1 MTARSTSVTLE
12 QSYAECKRLNKRYG
26 TTYYWS
32 TMVLPTVK
40 RHHVHALYAFCR
52 YADDIVVLDSSKD
65 RLKGVEVFIN
75 HYLNTERLLQMK
87 GNYQIFPVEARGIDF
102 VGYVTRHAY
111 CKARKRNKKA
121 LCRIVAKLRKK
132 GHTSKEIRL
141 MVASRLGFMVHCN
154 SINLLRSLDIM
165 KEWTEVKKTG
175 TTLTGSKLHIDTILN
190 RELHVQA
197 VDIKPSSRNDGNC
210 LTIQYEIF
218 EQLKN
223 KDGELLWKDEA
234 KTAALMGWVQHITFT
249 GSRKL
254 EEDFTGVDFSEPVR
268 CQIIRQPLEKGYC
281 FYTVRPV

>member
-1 MTARSTSVTLE
+1 MPIGNYISQYFANVYLSELDHQVKEVLHAR
-12 QSYAECKRLNKRYG
+12 
-26 TTYYWS
+26 YY
-32 TMVLPTVK
+32 
-40 RHHVHALYAFCR
+40 YR

-249 GSRKL
+249 GSKKL

-268 CQIIRQPLEKGYC
+268 CQIIRQPLEKGHC

>member
-1 MTARSTSVTLE
+1 
-12 QSYAECKRLNKRYG
+12 
-26 TTYYWS
+26 
-32 TMVLPTVK
+32 
-40 RHHVHALYAFCR
+40 
-52 YADDIVVLDSSKD
+52 
-65 RLKGVEVFIN
+65 
-75 HYLNTERLLQMK
+75 MK

-111 CKARKRNKKA
+111 CKARKRNKKV

-175 TTLTGSKLHIDTILN
+175 TALTGSKLHIDTILN

-234 KTAALMGWVQHITFT
+234 KTAPLMGWVQHITFT
-249 GSRKL
+249 GSKKL

-268 CQIIRQPLEKGYC
+268 CQIIRQPLEKGHC